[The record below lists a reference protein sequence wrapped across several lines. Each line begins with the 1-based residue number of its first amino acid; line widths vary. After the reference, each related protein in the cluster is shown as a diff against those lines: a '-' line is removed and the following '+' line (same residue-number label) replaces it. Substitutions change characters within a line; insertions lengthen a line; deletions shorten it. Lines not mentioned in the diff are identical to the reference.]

1 MLMRRIA
8 SLSFATSLGRARGL
22 GRNAH
27 KSCVRRF
34 AAGKQGGAFPPG
46 PEQWDSWTEIGF
58 GVPIVEIDGLVLTE
72 SAVVVEYLAEKDGP
86 GPFYLEDHARRAAAR
101 LMAEVHPF
109 GDYFKFLKLR
119 DDPEALAAA
128 VADLTGKLEV
138 FEAFL
143 VKHGDAAGPFFNGE
157 DLCYAEA
164 NLAPFL
170 QRMVPTLKHYVDVDV
185 RRLCEP
191 FPRVDRL
198 VSAVLARWTV
208 RKTGV
213 PEDKL
218 IEGMDR
224 MLARIAAQAPP
235 P

>member
-1 MLMRRIA
+1 MEETRVPFVTETVDLQHKSEA
-8 SLSFATSLGRARGL
+8 FLAKYEEANPGGRA
-22 GRNAH
+22 
-27 KSCVRRF
+27 K
-34 AAGKQGGAFPPG
+34 
-46 PEQWDSWTEIGF
+46 
-58 GVPIVEIDGLVLTE
+58 VPIVEIDGLVLTE
-72 SAVVVEYLAEKDGP
+72 SAVV
-86 GPFYLEDHARRAAAR
+86 
-101 LMAEVHPF
+101 VHPF

-157 DLCYAEA
+157 DLCSAEA

-213 PEDKL
+213 PEDKH
-218 IEGMDR
+218 IEGMDKMR
-224 MLARIAAQAPP
+224 ARIAAQAPP

>member
-1 MLMRRIA
+1 MEETRVPFVTETVDLQHKSEA
-8 SLSFATSLGRARGL
+8 FLAKYEEANPGGRA
-22 GRNAH
+22 
-27 KSCVRRF
+27 K
-34 AAGKQGGAFPPG
+34 
-46 PEQWDSWTEIGF
+46 
-58 GVPIVEIDGLVLTE
+58 VPIVEIDGLVLTE

-86 GPFYLEDHARRAAAR
+86 GPFYLEDPARRLR
-101 LMAEVHPF
+101 LMAEVHLRRLLQ
-109 GDYFKFLKLR
+109 FLKLR

-128 VADLTGKLEV
+128 
-138 FEAFL
+138 
-143 VKHGDAAGPFFNGE
+143 
-157 DLCYAEA
+157 
-164 NLAPFL
+164 
-170 QRMVPTLKHYVDVDV
+170 RMVPTLKHYVDVDV

-218 IEGMDR
+218 IEGMDK

>member
-1 MLMRRIA
+1 MPFVTETVDLQNKSDA
-8 SLSFATSLGRARGL
+8 FLAKYEEANPGGRA
-22 GRNAH
+22 
-27 KSCVRRF
+27 K
-34 AAGKQGGAFPPG
+34 
-46 PEQWDSWTEIGF
+46 
-58 GVPIVEIDGLVLTE
+58 VPIVEIDGLVLTE

-86 GPFYLEDHARRAAAR
+86 GPFYLEDPARRAAAR

-109 GDYFKFLKLR
+109 GDYFRFLKLR

-157 DLCYAEA
+157 DLCFAEA

-185 RRLCEP
+185 RLLCEP

-218 IEGMDR
+218 IEGMDK